1 MVPWPAAVASWPS
14 LCVAGGADAR
24 RVLLSDRA
32 AGARP
37 RRRPGADARLTLRS
51 ERAADTRPRQHA
63 FRSERAAGARPHRR
77 GAAPTYASRSAPSM
91 RPAPVRADALRSKRA
106 ASSHPRST
114 VQMLNKLA
122 TFNILKCVR
131 RHCTAAVP
139 PSCLPACQDPPPYP
153 SLLHFATSLQHFK
166 KNEYFD

>member
-1 MVPWPAAVASWPS
+1 M
-14 LCVAGGADAR
+14 CVAAGADAR

-51 ERAADTRPRQHA
+51 ERTADVRPRQRA
-63 FRSERAAGARPHRR
+63 FRSERAADGRQHRR

-114 VQMLNKLA
+114 VQMLNELA